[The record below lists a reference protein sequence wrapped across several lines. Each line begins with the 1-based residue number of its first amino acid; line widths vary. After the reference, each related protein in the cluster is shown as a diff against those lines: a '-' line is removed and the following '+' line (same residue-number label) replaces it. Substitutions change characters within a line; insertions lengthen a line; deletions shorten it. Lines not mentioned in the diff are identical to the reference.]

1 MSSPKR
7 KSPAELAG
15 TRGGNEREGFNAGEN
30 LTESWAER
38 KANPQPVGLWDLGPP
53 PLRNGQ
59 RCQQAFY
66 PQAPLDV
73 ICEVCAEWSGG
84 VE

>member
-15 TRGGNEREGFNAGEN
+15 ARGGNEREGFNAGEK

-38 KANPQPVGLWDLGPP
+38 KANPQPVGRWDDAPGPHKSKIE
-53 PLRNGQ
+53 L
-59 RCQQAFY
+59 
-66 PQAPLDV
+66 
-73 ICEVCAEWSGG
+73 I
-84 VE
+84 